1 MLILTCKNASAAVQ
15 ASGGNQDVWHHP
27 DVQFL
32 GLITHQQA
40 QPEC

>member
-1 MLILTCKNASAAVQ
+1 VLILELDCVHVLAAVQ

-32 GLITHQQA
+32 GMCIDRSA
-40 QPEC
+40 K